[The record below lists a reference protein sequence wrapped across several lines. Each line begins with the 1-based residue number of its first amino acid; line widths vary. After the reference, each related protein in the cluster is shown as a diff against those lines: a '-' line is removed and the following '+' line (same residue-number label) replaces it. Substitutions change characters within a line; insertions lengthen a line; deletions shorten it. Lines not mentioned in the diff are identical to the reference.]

1 MFRALKSRLR
11 NSGDTV
17 ELLRQAVA
25 GIANQSDL
33 INRKLEEV
41 IAGVANQSDLIN
53 RKHDRLVEAIGVD
66 QSRGPAENGSDLS
79 RLMERMS
86 LLLDKRTEKGATQ
99 EAGSEHPA
107 AALADLCVAAL
118 NSGEDRVAFFDRL
131 VATLLPI
138 DHSRVFWG
146 DRMLL
151 LDKNMGFM
159 NDPRFAAAYDEIK
172 ENKAFNQY
180 KSPHTECWRLHLLVW
195 AAQHALALDG
205 DFVECGAFRGDRA
218 SVITQMTD
226 FARQKKTFYLYDT
239 FSGFAPAYSSP
250 ADFPDGPGF
259 FDHAHKLFSEP
270 GIFEGLTQRFRDYP
284 NVRIVR
290 GVLPD
295 ILADVV
301 PDKIAFMHMDLNSPA
316 ASVGS
321 LEVLFDRIVPGG
333 MVIFDDYGWYAYRR
347 EKELEDPFVASRG
360 HQILE
365 LPTGQGLLVKR

>member
-1 MFRALKSRLR
+1 
-11 NSGDTV
+11 
-17 ELLRQAVA
+17 
-25 GIANQSDL
+25 
-33 INRKLEEV
+33 
-41 IAGVANQSDLIN
+41 
-53 RKHDRLVEAIGVD
+53 
-66 QSRGPAENGSDLS
+66 
-79 RLMERMS
+79 MERMS
-86 LLLDKRTEKGATQ
+86 LLLDKRTDNPGPTGSGVSGKGATQ
-99 EAGSEHPA
+99 ETGSRHFA

-118 NSGEDRVAFFDRL
+118 NGAEDRVIFFDRL

-151 LDKNMGFM
+151 LDKHMGFM

-172 ENKAFNQY
+172 ENKDFNQY

-195 AAQHALALDG
+195 AAQQALALDG

-239 FSGFAPAYSSP
+239 FSGFVPAYSSP

-270 GIFEGLTQRFRDYP
+270 GIFEGLTQRFRDFP
-284 NVRIVR
+284 NVKIVR

-295 ILADVV
+295 VLADVV

-365 LPTGQGLLVKR
+365 LPTGQGLLVKK